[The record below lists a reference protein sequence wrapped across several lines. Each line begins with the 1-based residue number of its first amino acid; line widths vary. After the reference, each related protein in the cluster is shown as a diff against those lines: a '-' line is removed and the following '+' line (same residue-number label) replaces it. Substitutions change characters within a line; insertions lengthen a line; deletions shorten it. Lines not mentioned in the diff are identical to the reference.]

1 MKRKRVRDWRDSSD
15 EEDIGLDSTHNE
27 DKANFKKQKMDGE
40 REMNNKG
47 EDKVPLDV
55 RPNVPPPAIL
65 EKLLGNWEGNP
76 YRDLCMS
83 NPEAFGDAV
92 VASLYIE
99 LSSIAVEIAASEQVV
114 E

>member
-47 EDKVPLDV
+47 EDKVPLDIL
-55 RPNVPPPAIL
+55 PNVPPPDIL
-65 EKLLGNWEGNP
+65 EKMLGDWEGTP
-76 YRDLCMS
+76 YWDLYMS
-83 NPEAFGDAV
+83 SPEAFCDAITTEDFV
-92 VASLYIE
+92 IKISKP
-99 LSSIAVEIAASEQVV
+99 QDK
-114 E
+114 

>member
-1 MKRKRVRDWRDSSD
+1 MGLKRKRVRDWRDSSD

-47 EDKVPLDV
+47 EDKVP
-55 RPNVPPPAIL
+55 PPPDIL
-65 EKLLGNWEGNP
+65 KTMLGEDWEGTP
-76 YRDLCMS
+76 LWDKYMS
-83 NPEAFGDAV
+83 NPEAFCDAV

-99 LSSIAVEIAASEQVV
+99 LSKPQDK
-114 E
+114 